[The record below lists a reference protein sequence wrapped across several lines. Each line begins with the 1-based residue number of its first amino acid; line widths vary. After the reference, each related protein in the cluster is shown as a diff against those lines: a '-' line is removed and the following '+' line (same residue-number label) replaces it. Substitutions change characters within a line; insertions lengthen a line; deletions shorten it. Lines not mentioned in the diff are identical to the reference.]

1 MNRQTLKQLVLK
13 SYSEGDLDAQRVNK
27 IADLLSRDELRLY
40 IRSLKNWEKQN
51 TVMLRVPGETS
62 ETGAIMKDLQ
72 DIFPGKKIAVSLDPS
87 LLIGMKLQSNDD
99 IFEMSLKNTLD
110 KITQHIEEQYD

>member
-1 MNRQTLKQLVLK
+1 MNRQTLNQLILE
-13 SYSEGDLDAQRVNK
+13 SYSGGDLDAKKINK

-51 TVMLRVPGETS
+51 KIMLQVPND
-62 ETGAIMKDLQ
+62 TGVNMKDLR
-72 DIFPGKKIAVSLDPS
+72 DIFPGKKIALSLDPS
-87 LLIGMKLQSNDD
+87 LLIGMRLQSIDD